1 MATYKKRGYKPKT
14 KEEQVEVEI
23 QEQDSTTAEVF
34 NTLDESA
41 SKSEEW
47 VAKNQKA
54 ILGVIGV
61 IAVGVLAYLAYVNFV
76 QNPKIND
83 ANNEM
88 YYPQQ
93 YLDQALN
100 DASANK
106 DSLLTLALNG
116 SEGKYGFLDIIEDY
130 IGTPTAN
137 LANYSAGMAY
147 LNLKNYQE
155 AINHLEDFST
165 DNVTL
170 GALAKGGI
178 GDAFMQ
184 LNQTEDALDYYEKAI
199 AQGDNDFTTPRYLYK
214 AGVAALELGK
224 KDKALK
230 YFERVKNEFS
240 TSIEATTI
248 DAFIGKAK

>member
-14 KEEQVEVEI
+14 KEEEVEI
-23 QEQDSTTAEVF
+23 QEQESTTAEVF
-34 NTLDESA
+34 NTLDEGA

-47 VAKNQKA
+47 VANNQKA

-61 IAVGVLAYLAYVNFV
+61 IAIGVLGYLAYVNFV
-76 QNPKIND
+76 QNPKTAQ
-83 ANNEM
+83 ANNEI

-100 DASANK
+100 NPSANK
-106 DSLLTLALNG
+106 DSLLTLSLNG
-116 SEGKYGFLDIIEDY
+116 SEGKYGFLGIIENY
-130 IGTPTAN
+130 SGTPTAN
-137 LANYSAGMAY
+137 LASYSAGMAY
-147 LNLKNYQE
+147 LNLKNYKE

-178 GDAFMQ
+178 GDSFMQ
-184 LNQTEDALDYYEKAI
+184 LNQTEDALGYYEKAI
-199 AQGDNDFTTPRYLYK
+199 AQGENDFTTPRYLYK

-230 YFERVKNEFS
+230 FFERIKNDFAS
-240 TSIEATTI
+240 SQEAATI